1 MAKAKAMTKHD
12 DMTPEDRAL
21 IVGVQE
27 RDLPPAPPKLIQL
40 LQPNSMKLL
49 EQLADAKAGDFAV
62 PHDGEYLLFRG
73 ATGVPFIPIG
83 FAQAFV
89 EWGQGR
95 SGYVDSHPKKPSDAI
110 WRDGRNSPDGKA
122 GYVRENGNRV
132 EDTLYGHMLIL
143 SGGRRLA
150 ELSPFVQRRAPPA
163 AHSKTKRSKIKLE
176 GESLGGLVVGKWL
189 MRSHVEKSGD
199 YRWFTPFIEIAGKL
213 REANGPTLEQVR
225 IAAKLRQEFRA
236 GAGLTS
242 TPTPTAMA
250 APTPTPRPIITSGRP
265 LQIKTVE
272 KAPLIDPSDPI
283 PF

>member
-1 MAKAKAMTKHD
+1 MAKAMTKHED
-12 DMTPEDRAL
+12 ITPEDRTL
-21 IVGVQE
+21 LVSVQE

-40 LQPNSMKLL
+40 LQPNSLKLL
-49 EQLADAKAGDFAV
+49 EQIADAKAGDFAV
-62 PHDGEYLLFRG
+62 PHDGEHLLFRG

-110 WRDGRNSPDGKA
+110 WRDGRDSPDGKA
-122 GYVRENGNRV
+122 GYVRENGNRI
-132 EDTLYGHMLIL
+132 EDTLYAHLLIL
-143 SGGRRLA
+143 SGGAPFGGTFAFRSTARAAGAEFEGKAERLKVD
-150 ELSPFVQRRAPPA
+150 S
-163 AHSKTKRSKIKLE
+163 E
-176 GESLGGLVVGKWL
+176 GLGGLVVGKWV
-189 MRSHVEKSGD
+189 MRSRVEKSGD
-199 YRWFTPFIEIAGKL
+199 YRWYTPSLELVGKL

-236 GAGLTS
+236 GAGMTS
-242 TPTPTAMA
+242 TPAPTAIA

>member
-1 MAKAKAMTKHD
+1 MAKAMTKHED
-12 DMTPEDRAL
+12 ITPEDRAL

-27 RDLPPAPPKLIQL
+27 RDLPPPPPKLIQL

-49 EQLADAKAGDFAV
+49 EQIPDAKAGDFAV
-62 PHDGEYLLFRG
+62 PHDGEHLLFRG

-95 SGYVDSHPKKPSDAI
+95 SGYVDSHPKKPRDAI
-110 WRDGRNSPDGKA
+110 WRDGRDSPDGKA
-122 GYVRENGNRV
+122 GYVRENGNRI

-143 SGGRRLA
+143 SGGASFGGTFAFRSTSRAVGGEFESKAERLRVD
-150 ELSPFVQRRAPPA
+150 S
-163 AHSKTKRSKIKLE
+163 E
-176 GESLGGLVVGKWL
+176 GLGGLVVGKWL
-189 MRSHVEKSGD
+189 MRAYVEKSGD
-199 YRWFTPFIEIAGKL
+199 YRWFTPSMELVGKL

-225 IAAKLRQEFRA
+225 IATKLRQEFRA

-242 TPTPTAMA
+242 TPAPTAIT

-272 KAPLIDPSDPI
+272 KALPIDPSDPI